1 MNLAGDGKCDK
12 CGSDEFIS
20 NLNKYDILAYY
31 NGKFHIISSEFAE
44 IDCQIFCRDCGEAV
58 NTD

>member
-1 MNLAGDGKCDK
+1 MNLSSDGKCNK

-20 NLNKYDILAYY
+20 NLNKYDILSYY
-31 NGKFHIISSEFAE
+31 NEKFHITSSEFGE
-44 IDCQIFCRDCGEAV
+44 IASQVFCRDCGEIV